1 VGRRPKFS
9 AILRLGRLSNKE
21 IQITSLNEN
30 IFKTEEYQLS
40 NKGIKRTDILNNKQE
55 NFKNN

>member
-21 IQITSLNEN
+21 IQINSLDED

-40 NKGIKRTDILNNKQE
+40 NKEIERTDILNNKQE
-55 NFKNN
+55 NYKNN